1 MSHTDRLLAIVLELQ
16 AHRWRRAEDLARTLE
31 TSKRTIYRDLVALG
45 QAGVPL
51 ISTPGRGYTLVEGY
65 FLPPVSFTADEATI
79 LSLGADVMAQSFD
92 AQYRVAAQSAASKIT
107 AALPERLRVDVAALR
122 ERILVGADGAML
134 QQEVAATLRTLRGA
148 VIACQRVR
156 FRYYTRYRSTNGANS
171 ANAADADSDDD
182 TPLWR
187 EADPYSLARIRGA
200 WYLNAYCHLRKDR
213 RNFRLERIEEL
224 SLLDQR
230 FTPPAGRERRPHRP
244 DATDGAEAR
253 IQFDVQAARWARES
267 PSFFTTSQQETADG
281 GLLVTLRVRQLDE
294 IIQWLLGWGSHAR
307 VLSPPALRQR
317 IRDEAA
323 AMLLLYPA
331 ATAPGDE

>member
-16 AHRWRRAEDLARTLE
+16 AHRWRRAEDLAHTLE

-65 FLPPVSFTADEATI
+65 FLPPVSFTTDEATI

-92 AQYRVAAQSAASKIT
+92 AQYRAAAQSAASKIT

-122 ERILVGADGAML
+122 ERILVGSDGATL
-134 QQEVAATLRTLRGA
+134 QPEVAATLRALRGA
-148 VIACQRVR
+148 VIACQRIR

-171 ANAADADSDDD
+171 AYDADD

-187 EADPYSLARIRGA
+187 EADPYALARIRGA
-200 WYLNAYCHLRKDR
+200 WYLNAYCHLRNDR
-213 RNFRLERIEEL
+213 RNFRLERIEGL

-230 FTPPAGRERRPHRP
+230 FTPPAGRARRPQRP
-244 DATDGAEAR
+244 AVTEGVEAR
-253 IQFDVQAARWARES
+253 IQFDAQAARWARES
-267 PSFFTTSQQETADG
+267 PSFFTIAQEEMPDG
-281 GLLVTLRVRQLDE
+281 GLLVTLRMRQEDE

-307 VLSPPALRQR
+307 VLAPSSLRQR

-323 AMLLLYPA
+323 AMLRIYQA
-331 ATAPGDE
+331 DAAPGDD

>member
-1 MSHTDRLLAIVLELQ
+1 MGHTDRLLAIVLELQ

-45 QAGVPL
+45 QAGIPL

-92 AQYRVAAQSAASKIT
+92 AQYRAAAQSAASKIT

-122 ERILVGADGAML
+122 ERILVGSDGATL
-134 QQEVAATLRTLRGA
+134 QPEVAATLRALRGA

-156 FRYYTRYRSTNGANS
+156 FRYYTRYRSTN
-171 ANAADADSDDD
+171 DADSTDSAHDADDD

-213 RNFRLERIEEL
+213 RNFRLERIEGL

-230 FTPPAGRERRPHRP
+230 FTPPAGRARRPQRP
-244 DATDGAEAR
+244 AVTEGIEAR
-253 IQFDVQAARWARES
+253 IQFDAQAARWARES
-267 PSFFTTSQQETADG
+267 PSFFTVAQQETADG
-281 GLLVTLRVRQLDE
+281 GLLVTLRMRQEDE

-307 VLSPPALRQR
+307 VLTPSSLRQR

-323 AMLLLYPA
+323 ATLLLYQTEPA
-331 ATAPGDE
+331 PRND

>member
-92 AQYRVAAQSAASKIT
+92 AQYRAAAQSAASKIT

-122 ERILVGADGAML
+122 ERILVGADGAAL
-134 QQEVAATLRTLRGA
+134 QPEVAATLRALRGA

-156 FRYYTRYRSTNGANS
+156 FRYYTRYRSTNGANL
-171 ANAADADSDDD
+171 ADADNDDD

-213 RNFRLERIEEL
+213 RNFRLERIEGL
-224 SLLDQR
+224 TLLDQR
-230 FTPPAGRERRPHRP
+230 FSPPAGRERRPQRP
-244 DATDGAEAR
+244 DVTEGDEAR
-253 IQFDVQAARWARES
+253 IQFDAQAARWARES
-267 PSFFTTSQQETADG
+267 PSFFTTAQEETADG
-281 GLLVTLRVRQLDE
+281 GLLVTLRVRRLDE

-307 VLSPPALRQR
+307 VLSPPALHQR

-323 AMLLLYPA
+323 ATLLLYQAGP
-331 ATAPGDE
+331 APGGA